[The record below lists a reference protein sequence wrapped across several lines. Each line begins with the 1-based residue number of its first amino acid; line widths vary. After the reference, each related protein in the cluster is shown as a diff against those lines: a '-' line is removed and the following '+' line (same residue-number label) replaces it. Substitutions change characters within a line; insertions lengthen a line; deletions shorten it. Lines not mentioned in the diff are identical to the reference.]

1 MRGVGLIAFALSLAV
16 SDASAQVKDH
26 PVYIGVVSAGAIGG
40 LTNSIAALV
49 YAIDNRS
56 FHEAW
61 IGTTLFSSAVCGAF
75 AGQLMVDAANDR
87 GKPAFVITGII
98 SFLVMS
104 IWPAAWVTYSALA
117 DAPLGERFSEEPAV
131 EEAPE

>member
-1 MRGVGLIAFALSLAV
+1 MRGLAIAIALSLTT
-16 SDASAQVKDH
+16 SEASAQVKDH
-26 PVYIGVVSAGAIGG
+26 PVYIGLVSAGAVGG

-61 IGTTLFSSAVCGAF
+61 IGTTLFSSAICGAF
-75 AGQLMVDAANDR
+75 AGQLMVEAANDR
-87 GKPAFVITGII
+87 GKPGFVITGII

-104 IWPAAWVTYSALA
+104 LWPAAWVTYSALG
-117 DAPLGERFSEEPAV
+117 DAALGERFGEPELEETA
-131 EEAPE
+131 E

>member
-1 MRGVGLIAFALSLAV
+1 MKRAMLIAAAISVLPNA
-16 SDASAQVKDH
+16 AHAQVKDH
-26 PVYIGVVSAGAIGG
+26 PVYIGIVSVGALGG

-56 FHEAW
+56 FHEPW

-75 AGQLMVDAANDR
+75 AGQLMYDAANGN
-87 GKPAFVITGII
+87 GKPAFLITGII
-98 SFLVMS
+98 GFLVMT

-117 DAPLGERFSEEPAV
+117 DAPLGQRFSEE
-131 EEAPE
+131 AP